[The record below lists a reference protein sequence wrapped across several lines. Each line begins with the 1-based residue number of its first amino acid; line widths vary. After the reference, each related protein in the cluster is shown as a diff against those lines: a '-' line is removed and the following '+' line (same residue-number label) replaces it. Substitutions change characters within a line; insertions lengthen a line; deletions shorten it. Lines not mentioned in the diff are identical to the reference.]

1 MRYAVM
7 TTWKHKNPI
16 NWDDMEPEIDKMS
29 EGSTVQW
36 FAIDE
41 HNHGSFSTYASKEVY
56 EAFKAEL
63 DAYRKESVTSFEIEM
78 TMEEIGPIHVDVSNA

>member
-16 NWDDMEPEIDKMS
+16 NWDDMEPEIDKMA

-41 HNHGSFSTYASKEVY
+41 HNHGSFATYASKNVY
-56 EAFKAEL
+56 DDFKAEL
-63 DAYRKESVTSFEIEM
+63 DAYRKEAITSFEIEM
-78 TMEEIGPIHVDVSNA
+78 TMEAIGAIHVDVSNG